1 MVKCMDDTKKILFK
15 LQNIFKFIFD
25 DDEIELN
32 MNTDSEDIEEWDSLN
47 QIKIILACEKEFSVS
62 LNPRIINS
70 FSNIGEMVE
79 HLKSKNVKL

>member
-47 QIKIILACEKEFSVS
+47 QIKIISF
-62 LNPRIINS
+62 II
-70 FSNIGEMVE
+70 MT
-79 HLKSKNVKL
+79 